1 LVSAWPRSKNY
12 PPLRRNILFGLF
24 PLFLRNRVDQ
34 DLPVLRDLDLAS
46 AALLRRPDSAG
57 DVGLCDASRRSAH
70 D

>member
-34 DLPVLRDLDLAS
+34 DFAVPRDLDQARPT
-46 AALLRRPDSAG
+46 LLRRPDSAG
-57 DVGLCDASRRSAH
+57 DVGLCDAGRRSAH
-70 D
+70 G